1 MHIDLRFSVLS
12 FFLVWAALLLT
23 VCTSVLFIRDRPR
36 RHTIVLGVVALLLW
50 TAGTLVPIL
59 T

>member
-12 FFLVWAALLLT
+12 FFLVWGALMLT
-23 VCTSVLFIRDRPR
+23 VATSILFIRDRPR
-36 RHTIVLGVVALLLW
+36 CHTIVLGVVALLLW
-50 TAGTLVPIL
+50 TVGTLVPIL

>member
-12 FFLVWAALLLT
+12 FFLVWGALILT
-23 VCTSVLFIRDRPR
+23 MITAVAYVYDRPR
-36 RHTIVLGVVALLLW
+36 RQTTILVIATLALWL
-50 TAGTLVPIL
+50 AGTLIPIL